1 MKDIWIL
8 EMMKKKEE
16 LQLNLQESVFIMKP
30 NLKQVQNKVM
40 LSILLIHQDTS
51 IFHLKW
57 QLLWE
62 LLTEPWLWLIALK
75 VFAFKLKLS

>member
-51 IFHLKW
+51 IFHQKL

-62 LLTEPWLWLIALK
+62 LLTEP
-75 VFAFKLKLS
+75 

>member
-62 LLTEPWLWLIALK
+62 LLTEP
-75 VFAFKLKLS
+75 